1 MISEIL
7 IVAATIMAEA
17 ASEPILGKQAVA
29 SVIFNRS
36 AGGQSLSDVC
46 LAPYQF
52 SCWNAGEQE
61 MLPRIREWVR
71 SDSQEWRACLSL
83 ARSLIVG
90 TFSPVVNAT
99 HYFNPQLCSP
109 VWGQDMDNAVQIG
122 LHLFGKPA
130 RL

>member
-1 MISEIL
+1 MLSEVLIL
-7 IVAATIMAEA
+7 AATIMAEA
-17 ASEPILGKQAVA
+17 AGEPLLGKQAVA
-29 SVIFNRS
+29 SVIHNR
-36 AGGQSLSDVC
+36 ADGQSLSAVC

-71 SDSQEWRACLSL
+71 SDSKEWRVCLSL

-109 VWGQDMDNAVQIG
+109 AWGQDMDDAVQIG